1 MLKRRLIQQL
11 PCKPMRMP
19 SFLGLPACLSQAGG
33 RLVFCIAAALLA
45 GPAHALITLLPTGS
59 PRSITMRV
67 GSAIAND
74 INTVTFDVQN
84 ANVSPNPTAVTGV
97 PSAGS
102 SSTAGRV
109 TILVQ
114 TKNGN
119 NTPLRVTAN
128 SAAGLTCVSGSGCGT
143 TIIPFSTISWTSYN
157 KDTTYPTLDFQSGT
171 FTGGATQQLISVTL
185 VNVSVII
192 ANELVFSY
200 SNTTLYP
207 AGQYRGRVAYTA
219 TMP

>member
-1 MLKRRLIQQL
+1 
-11 PCKPMRMP
+11 MRMP
-19 SFLGLPACLSQAGG
+19 SFLGLPACLSRAGG
-33 RLVFCIAAALLA
+33 RLVFCIAVALLA

-67 GSAIAND
+67 GSAIAGD

-84 ANVSPNPTAVTGV
+84 ANISPNPTAVTGV

-114 TKNGN
+114 TRNSAAQTN
-119 NTPLRVTAN
+119 LRVTAN
-128 SAAGLTCVSGSGCGT
+128 SSAGLTCVSGSGCGS

-157 KDTTYPTLDFQSGT
+157 TDTTYPTLDFQSGT
-171 FTGGATQQLISVTL
+171 FNGTTTQQLLMGVTTGLTLTGTSVR
-185 VNVSVII
+185 VQ
-192 ANELVFSY
+192 NELVFSY
-200 SNTTLYP
+200 NNTTLYP

-219 TMP
+219 SMP